1 MCKADKE
8 SMKNA
13 SRAVHN
19 LPDPA
24 TNGPAGPGG
33 GVIDWCFSEKSASPE
48 IMDGDTGSV
57 RGKRKSAISARDAQ
71 IAMYLQDRPTL
82 SDKKVSKAFNDSAAC
97 ASQTGTSA
105 KGSGRISLSSI
116 KEPAKAPVSARE
128 SQGIKTTKAL
138 ESEKRASQGK
148 AQPKKI
154 KGNTQDDSTDQGR
167 VKRRSAVAAEDAQ
180 FARHLQDREWTARK
194 PVKMS
199 EEEDA
204 AHHHLSRNQAGC
216 PFFFHSLVRCSI

>member
-1 MCKADKE
+1 MTGVFRKK
-8 SMKNA
+8 SG
-13 SRAVHN
+13 
-19 LPDPA
+19 LP
-24 TNGPAGPGG
+24 
-33 GVIDWCFSEKSASPE
+33 K
-48 IMDGDTGSV
+48 IMDGDTGSM

-82 SDKKVSKAFNDSAAC
+82 SDKKVSKTFCDS
-97 ASQTGTSA
+97 SEYPFQSGTISKA
-105 KGSGRISLSSI
+105 SGRTPASI
-116 KEPAKAPVSARE
+116 KEPAKTPASARE
-128 SQGIKTTKAL
+128 SQGIKIPKAV
-138 ESEKRASQGK
+138 ESEKKAIQGK
-148 AQPKKI
+148 AQTKKI
-154 KGNTQDDSTDQGR
+154 KGNAQDDSTDQGR

-216 PFFFHSLVRCSI
+216 LYLSAVIFTRLDLTVTCLMLSIKLRV